1 MFGTSYTKTQLTMRP
16 CMNPVLTEINTVF
29 EDYARSTTLN
39 FHDDLEW
46 GDHWASGLT
55 GDYRL
60 VGFDI
65 SDNAWDHPTWADFY
79 SVFNYLVS
87 SQSSF
92 EVHGKNLG
100 HHNNPPED
108 GFYSI

>member
-1 MFGTSYTKTQLTMRP
+1 MWNELYEDSIDDASMYESCFA
-16 CMNPVLTEINTVF
+16 EINTVF

-79 SVFNYLVS
+79 SV
-87 SQSSF
+87 
-92 EVHGKNLG
+92 
-100 HHNNPPED
+100 
-108 GFYSI
+108 YSYCCSRRGCDWSRYNSEFFP